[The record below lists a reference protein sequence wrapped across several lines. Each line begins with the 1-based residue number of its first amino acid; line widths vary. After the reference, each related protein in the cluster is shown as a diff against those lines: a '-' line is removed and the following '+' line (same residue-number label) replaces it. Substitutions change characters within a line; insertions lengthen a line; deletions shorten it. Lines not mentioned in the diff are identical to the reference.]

1 MKATKNEYTTWT
13 PVHDLALI
21 YLALTHGADDAL
33 EASEVDAMAAKL
45 RGWSTDL
52 NIERIKKVMNDVMLV
67 YMGGAGDQMLETAIA
82 SVGETMSKP
91 RRIAVLNDLADIAS
105 ADGMIVMGEVNFI
118 QQLARDWDVEN
129 DIT

>member
-1 MKATKNEYTTWT
+1 MTTAKEYATWT

-33 EASEVDAMAAKL
+33 EPSEVDAMATKL
-45 RGWSTDL
+45 RGWSTDQDL
-52 NIERIKKVMNDVMLV
+52 ERIKKVMNDVMLV

-118 QQLARDWDVEN
+118 QQLAKDWDVEN
-129 DIT
+129 DITG